1 MKKNKKKKNRIREN
15 IEAVALALIIA
26 AVVRSFIFDNYMVPT
41 GSMIPTIEGGDRLIG
56 LKMLYGPKI
65 PFTRRNLPAV
75 KEPDYGDII
84 VFLSPFY
91 EQPGLLVK
99 ILSPVVYTLSIGFLN
114 IDPQPKYYVKRCIGL
129 PGDEVEIINKNV
141 YINGKIQKGWWP
153 EYHSDHDTIPRGDSL
168 INNRD
173 FFGPI
178 VIPPDKYFM
187 MGDNRDNSNDS
198 RYWGFVDRSQIFGR
212 VWFRYWPIK
221 RFGRIR

>member
-1 MKKNKKKKNRIREN
+1 MNKKKKNRIREN

-41 GSMIPTIEGGDRLIG
+41 GSMVPTIETGDRLIG
-56 LKMLYGPKI
+56 LKMLYGSKI
-65 PFTRRNLPAV
+65 PFTGRNLPAV

-91 EQPGLLVK
+91 EQPGLIVR
-99 ILSPVVYTLSIGFLN
+99 IFSPVVYTLSIGFLN

-129 PGDEVEIINKNV
+129 PGDKVEIINKNV
-141 YINGKIQKGWWP
+141 YINGKMQKGWWP
-153 EYHSDHDTIPRGDSL
+153 EYHNDPDTVPRGDSL

-198 RYWGFVDRSQIFGR
+198 RYWGFVDRSQIFAG

-221 RFGRIR
+221 RFGRVR